1 MVSIT
6 PATTYDTDFYA
17 WTQEQADL
25 LRQGRLEELDLVNL
39 IEELETLGRSEFEA
53 FESAIH
59 RLTQHLLKWQYQPER
74 REFSRSWLLTI
85 SEQRRR
91 IIKKLRQNPS
101 FKTRLAEAITE
112 GYQDGRESAAIEAD
126 KPLDLFPEQCPYTWE
141 QMIDKDWL
149 PD

>member
-1 MVSIT
+1 MVSTT